1 MKAAEHLRQQNAVIL
16 DGLLWHPFFLLVAE
30 GTLPNAAR
38 DAYFIYEHRFV
49 EQAVTIFAHILTKA
63 PTPGARAHL
72 VHILNGLVNDQQQIF
87 DRTFAQIGPR
97 ANVEP
102 PQAVNDLCNGMT
114 RIAADGSYAQGLA
127 AMLAA
132 EWTYANV
139 SRRILDSSVR
149 DPLLRDWFA
158 LHVAQPFVQGVN
170 WLEAEIEAQAA
181 QTGLK
186 PLVAAFRKAILLEIA
201 FHTAPLDQ
209 STRSDDSDAFGSPR
223 NHTR

>member
-1 MKAAEHLRQQNAVIL
+1 
-16 DGLLWHPFFLLVAE
+16 
-30 GTLPNAAR
+30 
-38 DAYFIYEHRFV
+38 
-49 EQAVTIFAHILTKA
+49 
-63 PTPGARAHL
+63 
-72 VHILNGLVNDQQQIF
+72 
-87 DRTFAQIGPR
+87 
-97 ANVEP
+97 
-102 PQAVNDLCNGMT
+102 MT

-139 SRRILDSSVR
+139 SRRILDSHIR

-170 WLEAEIEAQAA
+170 WREAEIEAQAA

-186 PLVAAFRKAILLEIA
+186 PHVAAFRKAILLEIA

-209 STRSDDSDAFGSPR
+209 STRSDDSDAFGSG
-223 NHTR
+223 